1 VDIEQQSLMFSEL
14 SDLIQKQITAARKG
28 DYNAIEPIIADAGL
42 LVNKMKTCGAFQNPQ
57 FDNKKCVIAGLYRK
71 LELAI
76 AAEKETTEKQK
87 NQILTTRNVLTT
99 YINT

>member
-1 VDIEQQSLMFSEL
+1 MFSEL

-28 DYNAIEPIIADAGL
+28 DYKAIEPMVADAGTIVEKL
-42 LVNKMKTCGAFQNPQ
+42 KTSDAFQNPQ
-57 FDNKKCVIAGLYRK
+57 FDDKKRDIAKLYRK

-87 NQILTTRNVLTT
+87 NQILTSRNVLTT